1 MRLNFDELLRI
12 IKNKKSDHIRTQRF
26 DVFITSFSRYKKIK
40 IKRSNIYGE
49 RCDMIRNLPENLPG
63 ISK

>member
-26 DVFITSFSRYKKIK
+26 DVFITSFSRYKKLK
-40 IKRSNIYGE
+40 LSGLIYTVKGV
-49 RCDMIRNLPENLPG
+49 I
-63 ISK
+63 